1 MKFLFL
7 VVLFSSSLF
16 ASEEFIPEAS
26 GSTKVGQTVVISG
39 DEEPKALWLRK
50 ENVLTKTKVKG
61 GAWDDM
67 EALASFDQKQF
78 FGITSHSLTKKGK
91 HKPEREQLFLFSLD
105 GQITVQKSW
114 SLRESILKFLE
125 KNYGSVLDMNQA
137 RTASPDDGGL
147 NIEGMTYLG
156 SKLYLGL
163 RSPITLS
170 GKAIIL
176 VLSNAEVKPEVTGSF
191 TVDLGEKGIRGLE
204 TNFDKLLVL
213 SGSKNDV
220 DEKFGIHLVNPVTR
234 SVSPWRVPGFEQLI
248 RPESVVLENERT
260 LIFVQDFEE
269 VQNQEVIVQ
278 LSL

>member
-7 VVLFSSSLF
+7 VVLFSSSNF

-26 GSTKVGQTVVISG
+26 GSTKVGQTLVISG

-61 GAWDDM
+61 AAWDDM
-67 EALASFDQKQF
+67 EALATLDQNRF

-91 HKPEREQLFLFSLD
+91 QKPEREQLFLFSLN
-105 GQITVQKSW
+105 GQISVQKSW

-125 KNYGSVLDMNQA
+125 ENYGSVLDMNEV

-156 SKLYLGL
+156 NKLYLGL
-163 RSPITLS
+163 RSPITSS
-170 GKAIIL
+170 GQAIVI
-176 VLSNAEVKPEVTGSF
+176 VLSNAETYPEVFDSF
-191 TVDLGEKGIRGLE
+191 TVNLDEKGIRGLE
-204 TNFDKLLVL
+204 TNAEKLVVL

-220 DEKFGIHLVNPVTR
+220 DEKFGIHLLNPVTR
-234 SVSPWRVPGFEQLI
+234 SVSAWRVPGFEQLI
-248 RPESVVLENERT
+248 RPESVVLENERA

>member
-1 MKFLFL
+1 
-7 VVLFSSSLF
+7 
-16 ASEEFIPEAS
+16 
-26 GSTKVGQTVVISG
+26 
-39 DEEPKALWLRK
+39 
-50 ENVLTKTKVKG
+50 
-61 GAWDDM
+61 
-67 EALASFDQKQF
+67 
-78 FGITSHSLTKKGK
+78 
-91 HKPEREQLFLFSLD
+91 
-105 GQITVQKSW
+105 
-114 SLRESILKFLE
+114 
-125 KNYGSVLDMNQA
+125 
-137 RTASPDDGGL
+137 
-147 NIEGMTYLG
+147 MTYLG